1 VVAAILASIPIVA
14 RAFPGA
20 PNVASPVRK
29 LIAALTLMRLL
40 SYVIL
45 AVISTFLLRDRNSI
59 WVERLRIAIGAVL
72 LLVGITL
79 VLDKIYFPSTFF
91 LNLMRWLVLVAWLI
105 YFFVSVR
112 VRMVFFSKTWGEM
125 PIQEILS

>member
-1 VVAAILASIPIVA
+1 
-14 RAFPGA
+14 
-20 PNVASPVRK
+20 
-29 LIAALTLMRLL
+29 MRLL
-40 SYVIL
+40 GYVIL
-45 AVISTFLLRDRNSI
+45 AVISTFLLRNRNSI